1 MCRLSEKAE
10 TYKGLKKGEL
20 FLIGVLEAFLV
31 FALIVALS
39 VAVSVRFQLASG
51 AAPLAVLCGSVLW
64 YTLAACAG
72 LLFPAAV
79 VWIAAAAAA
88 GGWAFWRRD
97 QVKKAQLFSPSF
109 VFFLLAGAAIILL
122 LGIRQPLF
130 MEWDEFSFWG
140 IAPKVVKE
148 TNMLYVEA
156 DTEMRVITYAPGL
169 VLLSH
174 LFEFVGAGFAP
185 WKVYAAYD
193 ILMFAIFAAALSSCE
208 KKHWHIAVM
217 GGTIMVL
224 LPYLMTVY
232 IRNVYVETVYISSY
246 ADIPM
251 GLLFG
256 VPLALYFTQREKG
269 APVLLT
275 ACSAIAMTCLSKE
288 MGLALALIAAA
299 IIAFDV
305 LFVNRSEIRIGKL
318 PALPS
323 RLIWCAA
330 LGASAVVPYTGW
342 AQYRSSVTGASVTE
356 LGGSQNMQMFEML
369 FTGIKELLGI
379 GRTER
384 FSRVMSQMWQ
394 AFYSTSLSEFS
405 VGNPSGGI
413 GKYFNGSGLIIV
425 LVILAVLALAFWYAD
440 KAYRPAVAWFTLWS
454 SLGFA
459 AFYIFTGFTYIYIFH
474 EWQEMT
480 DYNRYIYPYYLGW
493 MLAAVAVLCFVLRGA
508 RGKVVASGG
517 LAVLMLFCVWRTSAL
532 VPANLS
538 VVDYPESYFAGRRE
552 KIKEIEEVKALLT
565 PEDKVFYV
573 AMGDDGKGWFTTYY
587 EAYPDL
593 ILDYSFGGGTL
604 TAAVEESLFVDENDL
619 GIEKY
624 YAAQN
629 LAWDEK
635 TQMGFA
641 VPGILAMPDDFT
653 EEQKEYYTTHG
664 LTPDVLCEYLRDT
677 QCTALYLDTIDPAF
691 EAAYGSLFID
701 GLKSGA
707 MVYRIEDN
715 GKEMRF
721 VPVEKGEKSA

>member
-1 MCRLSEKAE
+1 M
-10 TYKGLKKGEL
+10 
-20 FLIGVLEAFLV
+20 IGVLEAFLV

-256 VPLALYFTQREKG
+256 VPLAFYFTQR
-269 APVLLT
+269 
-275 ACSAIAMTCLSKE
+275 
-288 MGLALALIAAA
+288 
-299 IIAFDV
+299 
-305 LFVNRSEIRIGKL
+305 
-318 PALPS
+318 
-323 RLIWCAA
+323 
-330 LGASAVVPYTGW
+330 
-342 AQYRSSVTGASVTE
+342 
-356 LGGSQNMQMFEML
+356 
-369 FTGIKELLGI
+369 
-379 GRTER
+379 
-384 FSRVMSQMWQ
+384 
-394 AFYSTSLSEFS
+394 
-405 VGNPSGGI
+405 
-413 GKYFNGSGLIIV
+413 
-425 LVILAVLALAFWYAD
+425 
-440 KAYRPAVAWFTLWS
+440 
-454 SLGFA
+454 
-459 AFYIFTGFTYIYIFH
+459 
-474 EWQEMT
+474 
-480 DYNRYIYPYYLGW
+480 
-493 MLAAVAVLCFVLRGA
+493 
-508 RGKVVASGG
+508 
-517 LAVLMLFCVWRTSAL
+517 
-532 VPANLS
+532 
-538 VVDYPESYFAGRRE
+538 
-552 KIKEIEEVKALLT
+552 
-565 PEDKVFYV
+565 
-573 AMGDDGKGWFTTYY
+573 
-587 EAYPDL
+587 
-593 ILDYSFGGGTL
+593 
-604 TAAVEESLFVDENDL
+604 
-619 GIEKY
+619 
-624 YAAQN
+624 
-629 LAWDEK
+629 
-635 TQMGFA
+635 
-641 VPGILAMPDDFT
+641 
-653 EEQKEYYTTHG
+653 
-664 LTPDVLCEYLRDT
+664 
-677 QCTALYLDTIDPAF
+677 
-691 EAAYGSLFID
+691 
-701 GLKSGA
+701 
-707 MVYRIEDN
+707 
-715 GKEMRF
+715 
-721 VPVEKGEKSA
+721 